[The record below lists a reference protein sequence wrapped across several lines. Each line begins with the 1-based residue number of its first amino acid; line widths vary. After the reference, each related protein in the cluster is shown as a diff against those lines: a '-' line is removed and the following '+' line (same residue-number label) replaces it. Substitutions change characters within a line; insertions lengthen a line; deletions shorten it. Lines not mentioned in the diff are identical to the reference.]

1 MTELFDTTEILP
13 QPKEQKGKPSAATKS
28 AAAQVKRSAVSKSD
42 ADKPNTKSAAEK
54 AKRAGKPPTQHWK
67 AKKPP
72 SIIIGSV
79 ECIYPLM

>member
-1 MTELFDTTEILP
+1 MLQI
-13 QPKEQKGKPSAATKS
+13 PKEQKGKPSAATKS

-72 SIIIGSV
+72 SIIISSV